1 MNSMLCKFQ
10 YYFCKS
16 L

>member
-1 MNSMLCKFQ
+1 MKRITSY

-16 L
+16 